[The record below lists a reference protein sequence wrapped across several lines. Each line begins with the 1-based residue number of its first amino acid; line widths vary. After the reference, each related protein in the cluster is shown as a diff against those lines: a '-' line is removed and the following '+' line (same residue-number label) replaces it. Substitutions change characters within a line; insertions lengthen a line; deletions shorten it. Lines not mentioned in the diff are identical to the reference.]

1 LAEEKTRN
9 REIKAML
16 KAMQELNLKK
26 SLLIT
31 RDEFDEIKINDCL
44 IQVVPVW
51 YFLYEIK

>member
-1 LAEEKTRN
+1 
-9 REIKAML
+9 ML